1 MLERQFSDAK
11 GKKFK
16 AEKSNIHNN
25 HRLHNLAFLKN
36 QIKIFRAELMIN
48 FKTNPN
54 RPEQR
59 MSFIQKTPEVMHEG

>member
-1 MLERQFSDAK
+1 MLERQFSLAK
-11 GKKFK
+11 EKKSNG
-16 AEKSNIHNN
+16 EKSNIQNN

-48 FKTNPN
+48 FKTNN

-59 MSFIQKTPEVMHEG
+59 MSFIQKTPEVIQEG